1 MLGLLLRIWTFI
13 EILNV
18 LKYLKEDKKEDT
30 DQDEEKKMN
39 MFYKTDDG
47 KEIEYARKSNC
58 IIRA

>member
-30 DQDEEKKMN
+30 DQDEDKK
-39 MFYKTDDG
+39 
-47 KEIEYARKSNC
+47 
-58 IIRA
+58 